1 MSAAESR
8 PQARPEPKPGIMKIA
23 AYVGGEGTLPGIAE
37 PIRLASNESAL
48 GPSPKAVAAYAAAKD
63 SLHRY
68 ADGGAAALRRALGT
82 QHGID
87 PDRIVVGNG
96 SDEII
101 ALLTRAYAG
110 PGDEV
115 LFSRHGFAMYPIAT
129 LAAGAAPVMAPERD
143 YRADIDAMLEAA
155 TDRTKIVFLANPNNP
170 TGSYV
175 TADEIRRLHAG
186 LPPHV
191 LLVIDAA
198 YAEYVTR
205 NDYSAG
211 LELSRTHENVV
222 TMRTFSKIYGLAALR
237 IGWCHAAPS
246 VCDALHRTRGP
257 FNVNAAAQA
266 AALAALDDV
275 AHIDRARA
283 HNDIWLPWFAEQVE
297 AIGLTVLPSI
307 GNFVLVGFPAE
318 EGRDAAAA
326 EAHLKQ
332 DGIIPRPVAGYGLPE
347 FLRITIGLESEMR
360 AVVASLRR
368 FAGR

>member
-1 MSAAESR
+1 MSAPEKR
-8 PQARPEPKPGIMKIA
+8 PQPRPGIMKIA
-23 AYVGGEGTLPGIAE
+23 RYVGGEGGLPGIAD

-48 GPSPKAVAAYAAAKD
+48 GPSPKAIAAYAAAKD

-68 ADGGAAALRRALGT
+68 ADGGAAALRRALGAR
-82 QHGID
+82 HGLD

-101 ALLTRAYAG
+101 GLVTKAYAG

-129 LAAGAAPVMAPERD
+129 LAAGATPVMAPEAD
-143 YRADIDAMLEAA
+143 YRADVDAMLGLVTEK
-155 TDRTKIVFLANPNNP
+155 TKIVFLANPNNP

-175 TADEIRRLHAG
+175 TAAEVARLHAG

-191 LLVIDAA
+191 LFVVDAA

-205 NDYSAG
+205 NDYTDG
-211 LELSRTHENVV
+211 QELAETHENVA

-237 IGWCHAAPS
+237 IGWCYAAPA
-246 VCDALHRTRGP
+246 VCDVLHRTRGP

-275 AHIDRARA
+275 GHIDRARA
-283 HNDIWLPWFAEQVE
+283 HNDIWLPWFSEQVQQL
-297 AIGLTVLPSI
+297 GLTVLPSI
-307 GNFVLVGFPAE
+307 GNFVLVGFPSE
-318 EGRDAAAA
+318 DGRNADAA
-326 EAHLKQ
+326 EAHLKA
-332 DGIIPRPVAGYGLPE
+332 DGVIPRPVAGYGLPD
-347 FLRITIGLESEMR
+347 FLRITVGLEDEMR
-360 AVVASLRR
+360 AVVASLRT
-368 FAGR
+368 FVGK

>member
-1 MSAAESR
+1 MSAPEKR
-8 PQARPEPKPGIMKIA
+8 PQPRPGIMKIA
-23 AYVGGEGTLPGIAE
+23 RYVGGEGGLPGIDD

-48 GPSPKAVAAYAAAKD
+48 GPSPKAIAAYAAAKD

-68 ADGGAAALRRALGT
+68 ADGGAAALRRALGAR
-82 QHGID
+82 HGID

-101 ALLTRAYAG
+101 GLVTKAYAG

-129 LAAGAAPVMAPERD
+129 LAAGATPVMAPEAG
-143 YRADIDAMLEAA
+143 YRADVDAMLGLVTEK
-155 TDRTKIVFLANPNNP
+155 TKIVFLANPNNP

-175 TADEIRRLHAG
+175 TAGEVARLHAG

-191 LLVIDAA
+191 LFVVDAA

-205 NDYSAG
+205 NDYTDG
-211 LELSRTHENVV
+211 LELAKTHENVA

-237 IGWCHAAPS
+237 VGWCYAAPA
-246 VCDALHRTRGP
+246 VCDVLHRTRGP

-275 AHIDRARA
+275 GHIDRARA
-283 HNDIWLPWFAEQVE
+283 HNDIWLPWFAEQVQQL
-297 AIGLTVLPSI
+297 GLTVLPSI
-307 GNFVLVGFPAE
+307 GNFVLVGFPSEDGRNAE
-318 EGRDAAAA
+318 AA
-326 EAHLKQ
+326 ETHLKA
-332 DGIIPRPVAGYGLPE
+332 DGVIPRPVAGYGLPD
-347 FLRITIGLESEMR
+347 FLRITVGLEDEMR
-360 AVVASLRR
+360 AVVASLRT
-368 FAGR
+368 FVGR

>member
-1 MSAAESR
+1 MSAPEKR
-8 PQARPEPKPGIMKIA
+8 PQPRPGIMKIA
-23 AYVGGEGTLPGIAE
+23 RYVGGEGGLPGIDD

-48 GPSPKAVAAYAAAKD
+48 GPSPKAIAAYAAAKD

-68 ADGGAAALRRALGT
+68 ADGGAAALRRALGAR
-82 QHGID
+82 HGID

-101 ALLTRAYAG
+101 GLVTKAYAG

-129 LAAGAAPVMAPERD
+129 LAAGATPVMAPEAG
-143 YRADIDAMLEAA
+143 YRADVDAMLGLVTEK
-155 TDRTKIVFLANPNNP
+155 TKIVFLANPNNP

-175 TADEIRRLHAG
+175 TAGEVARLHAG

-191 LLVIDAA
+191 LFVVDAA

-205 NDYSAG
+205 NDYTDG
-211 LELSRTHENVV
+211 LELAKTHENVA

-237 IGWCHAAPS
+237 VGWCYAAPA
-246 VCDALHRTRGP
+246 VCDVLHRTRGP

-275 AHIDRARA
+275 GHIDRARA
-283 HNDIWLPWFAEQVE
+283 HNDIWLPWFAEQVQQL
-297 AIGLTVLPSI
+297 GLTVLPSI
-307 GNFVLVGFPAE
+307 GNFVLVGFPSEDGRNAE
-318 EGRDAAAA
+318 AA
-326 EAHLKQ
+326 EAHLKA
-332 DGIIPRPVAGYGLPE
+332 DGVIPRPVAGYGLPD
-347 FLRITIGLESEMR
+347 FLRITVGLEDEMR
-360 AVVASLRR
+360 AVVASLRT
-368 FAGR
+368 FVGR

>member
-1 MSAAESR
+1 MSASEQR
-8 PQARPEPKPGIMKIA
+8 PQPRPGILKIA
-23 AYVGGEGTLPGIAE
+23 AYVGGEGSLPGIAD
-37 PIRLASNESAL
+37 PIRLAANESAL
-48 GPSPKAVAAYAAAKD
+48 GPSPKAIAAYEATKA

-68 ADGGAAALRRALGT
+68 AEGGASALREALGA
-82 QHGID
+82 QHGLD

-101 ALLTRAYAG
+101 SLLAKAYAG

-129 LAAGAAPVMAPERD
+129 LAAGATPVMAPERD
-143 YRADIDAMLEAA
+143 YRADIDAMLEAV
-155 TDRTKIVFLANPNNP
+155 TGRTKIVFLANPNNP

-175 TADEIRRLHAG
+175 TAEEVKRLHAG

-191 LLVIDAA
+191 LFVVDAA

-205 NDYSAG
+205 NDYTDG
-211 LELSRTHENVV
+211 LELAQKYENAVM
-222 TMRTFSKIYGLAALR
+222 MRTFSKIFGLAALR
-237 IGWCHAAPS
+237 VGWCHAAPA
-246 VCDALHRTRGP
+246 VCDVLHRTRGP

-266 AALAALDDV
+266 AALEALDDIG
-275 AHIDRARA
+275 HIDRARA
-283 HNDIWLPWFAEQVE
+283 HNDIWLPWFAEQLE
-297 AIGLTVLPSI
+297 QLGLTVLPSI

-318 EGRDAAAA
+318 EGRNADAA
-326 EAHLKQ
+326 EAHLRK

-360 AVVASLRR
+360 AAVASLRG
-368 FAGR
+368 FVGK

>member
-1 MSAAESR
+1 MSAPEQR
-8 PQARPEPKPGIMKIA
+8 PQPRPGIMKIA
-23 AYVGGEGTLPGIAE
+23 RYVGGEGGLPGIDD

-48 GPSPKAVAAYAAAKD
+48 GPSPKAIEAYAAAKD
-63 SLHRY
+63 QLHRY
-68 ADGGAAALRRALGT
+68 AEGGASALRRALGA
-82 QHGID
+82 QHGLD

-101 ALLTRAYAG
+101 SLLTKAYAG

-129 LAAGAAPVMAPERD
+129 LAAGATPVMAPEQD
-143 YRADIDAMLEAA
+143 YRADIGAMLELVSE
-155 TDRTKIVFLANPNNP
+155 RTKIVFLANPNNP

-175 TADEIRRLHAG
+175 TAGLVERLHAG

-191 LLVIDAA
+191 LFVVDAA

-205 NDYSAG
+205 NDYTDG
-211 LELSRTHENVV
+211 LELAQKHDNVAM
-222 TMRTFSKIYGLAALR
+222 MRTFSKIYGLAALR
-237 IGWCHAAPS
+237 VGWCYAAPA
-246 VCDALHRTRGP
+246 VCDVLHRTRGP

-275 AHIDRARA
+275 GHIDRARA

-297 AIGLTVLPSI
+297 QLGLAVLPSI

-318 EGRDAAAA
+318 EGRDADAA
-326 EAHLKQ
+326 EAHLKK
-332 DGIIPRPVAGYGLPE
+332 DGIIPRPVAGYGLPD
-347 FLRITIGLESEMR
+347 FLRITVGLENEMR
-360 AVVASLRR
+360 AAVASLRS
-368 FAGR
+368 FVGK

>member
-1 MSAAESR
+1 MSAPEKR
-8 PQARPEPKPGIMKIA
+8 PQPRPGIMKIA
-23 AYVGGEGTLPGIAE
+23 RYVGGEGGLPGIDD

-48 GPSPKAVAAYAAAKD
+48 GPSPKAIAAYAAAKD

-68 ADGGAAALRRALGT
+68 ADGGAAALRRALGAR
-82 QHGID
+82 HGID

-101 ALLTRAYAG
+101 GLVTKAYTG

-129 LAAGAAPVMAPERD
+129 LAAGATPVTAPEAG
-143 YRADIDAMLEAA
+143 YRADVDAMLGLVTEK
-155 TDRTKIVFLANPNNP
+155 TKIVFLANPNNP

-175 TADEIRRLHAG
+175 TAGEVARLHAG

-191 LLVIDAA
+191 LFVVDAA

-205 NDYSAG
+205 NDYTDG
-211 LELSRTHENVV
+211 LELAKTHENVA

-237 IGWCHAAPS
+237 VGWCYAAPA
-246 VCDALHRTRGP
+246 VCDVLHRTRGP

-275 AHIDRARA
+275 GHIDRARA
-283 HNDIWLPWFAEQVE
+283 HNDIWLPWFAEQVQQL
-297 AIGLTVLPSI
+297 GLTVLPSI
-307 GNFVLVGFPAE
+307 GNFVLVGFPSEDGRNAE
-318 EGRDAAAA
+318 AA
-326 EAHLKQ
+326 EAHLKA
-332 DGIIPRPVAGYGLPE
+332 DGVIPRPVAGYGLPD
-347 FLRITIGLESEMR
+347 FLRITVGLEDEMR
-360 AVVASLRR
+360 AVVASLRT
-368 FAGR
+368 FVGR

>member
-1 MSAAESR
+1 MSAPEQF
-8 PQARPEPKPGIMKIA
+8 PQPRPGIMKIA
-23 AYVGGEGTLPGIAE
+23 RYVGGEGGLPGFDD

-48 GPSPKAVAAYAAAKD
+48 GPSPKAIAAYAAAKD

-68 ADGGAAALRRALGT
+68 AEGGAADLRRALGA
-82 QHGID
+82 QHGLD

-101 ALLTRAYAG
+101 SLLTKAYAG

-129 LAAGAAPVMAPERD
+129 LAAGATPVMAPEQD
-143 YRADIDAMLEAA
+143 YRTDVDAMLGLVTE
-155 TDRTKIVFLANPNNP
+155 RTKIVFLANPNNP

-175 TADEIRRLHAG
+175 TAGEVERLHAG
-186 LPPHV
+186 LPPNV
-191 LLVIDAA
+191 LFVVDAA

-205 NDYSAG
+205 NDYTSG
-211 LELSRTHENVV
+211 LELAQKHGNAVM
-222 TMRTFSKIYGLAALR
+222 MRTFSKIFGLAALR
-237 IGWCHAAPS
+237 VGWCYAALA
-246 VCDALHRTRGP
+246 VCDVLHRTRGP

-266 AALAALDDV
+266 AALAALGDV
-275 AHIDRARA
+275 GHIDRARA

-297 AIGLTVLPSI
+297 QLGLAVLPSI

-326 EAHLKQ
+326 EAHLKG
-332 DGIIPRPVAGYGLPE
+332 DGIIPRPVAGYGLPD
-347 FLRITIGLESEMR
+347 FLRITVGLEDEMR
-360 AVVASLRR
+360 AVVASLRA
-368 FAGR
+368 FVGR

>member
-1 MSAAESR
+1 MSAPEKR
-8 PQARPEPKPGIMKIA
+8 PQPRPGIMKIA
-23 AYVGGEGTLPGIAE
+23 RYVGGEGGLPGIDD

-48 GPSPKAVAAYAAAKD
+48 GPSPKAIAAYAAAKD

-68 ADGGAAALRRALGT
+68 ADGGAAALRRALGAR
-82 QHGID
+82 HGID

-101 ALLTRAYAG
+101 GLVTKAYAG

-129 LAAGAAPVMAPERD
+129 LAAGATPVTAPEAG
-143 YRADIDAMLEAA
+143 YRADVDAMLGLVTEK
-155 TDRTKIVFLANPNNP
+155 TKIVFLANPNNP

-175 TADEIRRLHAG
+175 TAGEVARLHAG

-191 LLVIDAA
+191 LFVVDAA

-205 NDYSAG
+205 NDYTDG
-211 LELSRTHENVV
+211 LELAKTHENVA

-237 IGWCHAAPS
+237 VGWCYAAPA
-246 VCDALHRTRGP
+246 VCDVLHRTRGP

-275 AHIDRARA
+275 GHIDRARA
-283 HNDIWLPWFAEQVE
+283 HNDIWLPWFAEQVQQL
-297 AIGLTVLPSI
+297 GLTVLPSI
-307 GNFVLVGFPAE
+307 GNFVLVGFPSEDGRNAE
-318 EGRDAAAA
+318 AA
-326 EAHLKQ
+326 EAHLKA
-332 DGIIPRPVAGYGLPE
+332 DGVIPRPVAGYGLPD
-347 FLRITIGLESEMR
+347 FLRITVGLEDEMR
-360 AVVASLRR
+360 AVVASLRT
-368 FAGR
+368 FVGR